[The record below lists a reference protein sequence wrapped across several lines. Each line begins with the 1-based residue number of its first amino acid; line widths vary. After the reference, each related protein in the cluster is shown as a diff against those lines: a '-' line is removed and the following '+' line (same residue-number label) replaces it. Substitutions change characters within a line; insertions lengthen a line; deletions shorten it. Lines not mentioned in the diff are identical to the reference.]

1 MQDRFTPQ
9 LQESLHAAYRKA
21 LAADSGGIEP
31 LHLLAALAEDA
42 AGVLAS
48 VAAMGGVQPA
58 ALRRGLKDAVA
69 RLPKVAANEED
80 LGLAPAL
87 RKVMNL
93 GFKEVERAGGG
104 ALDTD
109 TLLGLCVAK
118 DPAVRE
124 VLGGLGLEPRRF
136 AELHGRAR
144 AGAAAG
150 EEAAAAPAAALRRYA
165 VDLTARAAEGALD
178 PVIGRDDEIRR
189 AMQILQRRTKNN
201 PLLIGE
207 PGVGKTAVA
216 EGLAQRI
223 VAGEVPAGLR
233 GRRLLALDL
242 GSMQAGAAMLGEF
255 EKRFKDVIEAVTAAP
270 DRYIVFIDEIHTLMD
285 AGGMMDAA
293 NMLKPALARGELHCV
308 GATTVAEYRKHI
320 ERDAAL
326 ERRFQRL
333 PVEEPDAEAAI
344 SILRG
349 LAERYALH
357 HGVRVSDAAVVA
369 AVELSQRYVSDR
381 FLPDKAIDLMDEAAA
396 KLRIEQ
402 DSKPEEVDRLE
413 RRLAQL
419 KMDEAA
425 LRRAEGAAAAKRLAA
440 TGERVA
446 AAERE
451 LAALHE
457 DWRAEK
463 AHFEKIKDAKRK
475 IARLRKEFDE
485 LRRRSDWEGAAKI
498 QNEDV
503 PRLEKVL
510 AAPRPRGGRRLL
522 ADEVGEREVAEV
534 VARATGIPVSQLL
547 DSHKERVLGLER
559 HLRARVIA
567 QDEAAAAVAAAVTR
581 AYAGMA
587 DRRRPLGCFM
597 FLGSTGVG
605 KTELSKELARYL
617 FGGEKRLLR
626 FDMSEYM
633 EGHSVARL
641 IGAPPGYVGHDE
653 GGQLTEAVR
662 RRPYCVV
669 LFDEIEKAHREV
681 VNVLLQ
687 VLDDGRLTDG
697 RGRLVDFRNAVII
710 MTSNVGARA
719 LAEAADREEAVAAVQ
734 AQARDRFAPE
744 FLNRLDDLIVFNPL
758 DAQAGVAIARLQ
770 LEELRER
777 LAAEKID
784 FAYDERAARLLAAR
798 GSGSEYGARPLKRE
812 MQRAIENPLAQRIVA
827 GGLRAGGGVRV
838 SAAADREFTFA
849 AAPALLALQEADGV

>member
-1 MQDRFTPQ
+1 MKDRFTPQ

-31 LHLLAALAEDA
+31 LHLVAALAADDD
-42 AGVLAS
+42 GVLAS
-48 VAAMGGVQPA
+48 VAAMGEVRIA
-58 ALRRGLKDAVA
+58 ALRQGLADAIG
-69 RLPKVAANEED
+69 RLPKVAANEEE

-93 GFKEVERAGGG
+93 GFKEVEKAGGG

-118 DPAVRE
+118 DPAVGK
-124 VLGGLGLEPRRF
+124 VFKGLGLEPKRF
-136 AELHGRAR
+136 AALHERAR
-144 AGAAAG
+144 AGTAAG
-150 EEAAAAPAAALRRYA
+150 EEAAEAPAKKLRKYT
-165 VDLTARAAEGALD
+165 VDLTAQAEEGLLD

-207 PGVGKTAVA
+207 PGVGKTAVV

-223 VAGEVPAGLR
+223 VAGEVPEGLR
-233 GRRLLALDL
+233 GRRLLSLDL
-242 GSMQAGAAMLGEF
+242 GSMQAGASMLGQF
-255 EKRFKDVIEAVTAAP
+255 EKRFKGVIEAVTAAP
-270 DRYIVFIDEIHTLMD
+270 ERYIIFIDEIHTLMD

-308 GATTVAEYRKHI
+308 GATTIDEYRKHI

-326 ERRFQRL
+326 VRRFQRL
-333 PVEEPDAEAAI
+333 AVEEPDAEAAI

-349 LAERYALH
+349 LADRYALH
-357 HGVRVSDAAVVA
+357 HGVRITDAAVVA
-369 AVELSQRYVSDR
+369 AVEMSQRYVSDGR
-381 FLPDKAIDLMDEAAA
+381 LPDKALDLMDEAAA
-396 KLRIEQ
+396 KLKIEQ

-425 LRRAEGAAAAKRLAA
+425 LRRAEGADAAKRLDEH
-440 TGERVA
+440 GKKVA

-457 DWRAEK
+457 EWRAEK
-463 AHFEKIKDAKRK
+463 AYFEKIKDAKEK
-475 IARLRKEFDE
+475 IAKLRKEFDE
-485 LRRRSDWEGAAKI
+485 LWKKSDWEGAAKI
-498 QNEDV
+498 KNEEI
-503 PRLEKVL
+503 PRLEETI

-534 VARATGIPVSQLL
+534 VARATGIPVSQML
-547 DSHKERVLGLER
+547 DSHKQRVLGLEK
-559 HLRARVIA
+559 HLRSRVIA

-587 DRRRPLGCFM
+587 DRSRPLGCFM

-617 FGGEKRLLR
+617 FGGEKHLLR

-633 EGHSVARL
+633 ESHSVARM
-641 IGAPPGYVGHDE
+641 IGAPPGYIGHDE

-662 RRPYCVV
+662 RRPYCVA
-669 LFDEIEKAHREV
+669 LFDEIEKAHPEV
-681 VNVLLQ
+681 VNILLQ

-697 RGRLVDFRNAVII
+697 RGRQVDFRNTVII

-719 LAEAADREEAVAAVQ
+719 LAEAADREEAVEAVR
-734 AQARDRFAPE
+734 AQARDRFPPE

-758 DAQAGVAIARLQ
+758 DAEAGVAIARLQ
-770 LEELRER
+770 LEELKER
-777 LAAEKID
+777 LVAEKID

-827 GGLRAGGGVRV
+827 GELRAGGGVRV
-838 SAAADREFTFA
+838 SAADREFTFD
-849 AAPALLALQEADGV
+849 AAPALLALQEGDGV